1 MFHNTLQLLVETLEN
16 LFVAPV
22 NIEIIES
29 FMHTVGYQGVVDKV
43 SAFYMKFLAQ
53 PWQAMF
59 KDFMNCVSQKKDFI
73 QYPRFIKLIIA
84 DLMKKFPSIP
94 LRLEEDYHSIKD
106 EISLEIRATND
117 YKEYETVFVNVVVL
131 MNQPQSVVSTQR
143 TYRSTPRAHR
153 TPTLTTASP
162 QGKKRKKSDGETSSP
177 QKLLKVTTKQKQV
190 VEGEKDEES
199 YADKFV
205 AYMIHDDVDDSGD
218 RIEPGSHKE
227 HPKVVDDDNKEEK
240 KDEKEDNEIGSLEI
254 RTEKMQTQIPIIP
267 RSPRINLSLDKN
279 IAQELTDNMRQGYMI
294 MEMECKCVTTDE
306 FWKVHGKVD
315 QVLHE
320 IMPQLAEKATNDL
333 IKDNLKIVVADTV
346 IQEVKRHKTSK
357 SLKSERGSSS
367 KRSAKDSTAYVSK
380 QQQEWD
386 AWEETQVIDEYEV
399 IPEDKTPELITK
411 FQNLDMHVPT
421 IFDRARMEA
430 TLNDMLSNQFKN
442 TEEYAY
448 HLEQATNFIENQIV
462 WESKQEDIRRP
473 VPRPLIFFRP
483 QRNPNKPLRYLYS
496 KDLFFLKNG
505 NTKDKKYIL
514 SLHKIHAER
523 FPEADLEE
531 KMNRWIIEV
540 VRITTDQP
548 HGLDFMEQIIVM
560 RENDKP
566 GSFSKADFKYL
577 NKNDIEDWK
586 YEKRVMYLVQIVKFC
601 DATLENVLKE
611 VKLKIFQSEPWNKP
625 PLLGELDRDI
635 MRVFEREI
643 IKRLRH

>member
-162 QGKKRKKSDGETSSP
+162 QGKRRGEKKSNGRD
-177 QKLLKVTTKQKQV
+177 KFTTKIT
-190 VEGEKDEES
+190 ES
-199 YADKFV
+199 NYQTEA
-205 AYMIHDDVDDSGD
+205 GG
-218 RIEPGSHKE
+218 RSHKE

-267 RSPRINLSLDKN
+267 RSPRINLSSDKN
-279 IAQELTDNMRQGYMI
+279 IAQELTDNM
-294 MEMECKCVTTDE
+294 EMEHKCVTTDE

-346 IQEVKRHKTSK
+346 IQE
-357 SLKSERGSSS
+357 
-367 KRSAKDSTAYVSK
+367 
-380 QQQEWD
+380 
-386 AWEETQVIDEYEV
+386 
-399 IPEDKTPELITK
+399 
-411 FQNLDMHVPT
+411 
-421 IFDRARMEA
+421 
-430 TLNDMLSNQFKN
+430 
-442 TEEYAY
+442 
-448 HLEQATNFIENQIV
+448 
-462 WESKQEDIRRP
+462 
-473 VPRPLIFFRP
+473 
-483 QRNPNKPLRYLYS
+483 
-496 KDLFFLKNG
+496 
-505 NTKDKKYIL
+505 
-514 SLHKIHAER
+514 
-523 FPEADLEE
+523 
-531 KMNRWIIEV
+531 
-540 VRITTDQP
+540 
-548 HGLDFMEQIIVM
+548 
-560 RENDKP
+560 
-566 GSFSKADFKYL
+566 
-577 NKNDIEDWK
+577 
-586 YEKRVMYLVQIVKFC
+586 
-601 DATLENVLKE
+601 
-611 VKLKIFQSEPWNKP
+611 
-625 PLLGELDRDI
+625 
-635 MRVFEREI
+635 
-643 IKRLRH
+643 